1 MRIAWGRRYCAV
13 PPQLLHPTG
22 YNPSLYR
29 VAVGSAVPFTSG
41 HGRAHTLPDSLDT
54 PLMLLSASSPAPQYS
69 TLRRCWATRYHIHSP
84 ILTHTPPI
92 IPCHGHG
99 AGAGGAGITGR
110 GRTGVCG
117 GVVRT
122 TLGGAMRQAVAYW
135 QGLDSVSVCRHLSR
149 VGTRQRVC
157 RVWPCARHWDCRGA
171 REVDGHPRGFADSVV
186 CPEQRVAPR

>member
-110 GRTGVCG
+110 GRTGVCS

-122 TLGGAMRQAVAYW
+122 TLGGRHAASCGVLAGIGLGVGLQTLKSSWHQAACMSSVAMCTSL
-135 QGLDSVSVCRHLSR
+135 GL
-149 VGTRQRVC
+149 
-157 RVWPCARHWDCRGA
+157 
-171 REVDGHPRGFADSVV
+171 
-186 CPEQRVAPR
+186 